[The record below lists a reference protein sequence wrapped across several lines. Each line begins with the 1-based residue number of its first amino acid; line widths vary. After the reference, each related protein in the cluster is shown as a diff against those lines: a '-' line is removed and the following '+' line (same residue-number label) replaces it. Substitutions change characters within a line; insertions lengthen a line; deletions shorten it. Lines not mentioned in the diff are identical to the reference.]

1 MNTYEPIL
9 AGHAPQSPIWR
20 IEFVFLSY
28 KLFKHWDQ
36 KLFKHW
42 DQRIP
47 SWPGRFFPHCSMN
60 VHASSLH
67 SCKHLTYRTH
77 LLLLEIARTLRS
89 MNTFQNLSLLD
100 LQWLMHTFTPHGS
113 DPDCAAPALFNQD
126 PNHFNMVEPGSLVYW
141 KTTANIRKCLKKS
154 CSQFLTTIRL
164 LFISIVT
171 RWWWI
176 NWNRFTIPSD
186 FCWNSF

>member
-113 DPDCAAPALFNQD
+113 DPDCVAPALFNQD
-126 PNHFNMVEPGSLVYW
+126 PNHFNMLEPGSSSITRPL
-141 KTTANIRKCLKKS
+141 
-154 CSQFLTTIRL
+154 L
-164 LFISIVT
+164 LFNGKSSKENVSK
-171 RWWWI
+171 
-176 NWNRFTIPSD
+176 NPVH
-186 FCWNSF
+186 NS